1 MNILLQ
7 SKCNC
12 FLYSCRVYML
22 YMMARYL
29 TIKKYI
35 YIVVVKKDAC
45 EWRENTRS
53 QMLMSMETQ
62 TVKDKSTSGRVRVVG
77 FKCQINWGIVS
88 LESWGAACCDFV
100 TASELQPV
108 NYSQW
113 MLAVIL
119 VRLAYVQTR
128 RTDPGVPWALLQWT
142 SLWLS
147 LRAYSLWVI
156 QEQYWK
162 LNDWAVLL
170 CKFREKIIFF
180 FKNLILFT
188 LLFNLKK
195 FPWRCTVCVKH
206 SF

>member
-12 FLYSCRVYML
+12 FLYSCRVYMF

-29 TIKKYI
+29 TIKNIYI

-45 EWRENTRS
+45 GWQENTHS

-62 TVKDKSTSGRVRVVG
+62 TVKDKSTSGRLRVVG

-88 LESWGAACCDFV
+88 LENWGAAW
-100 TASELQPV
+100 
-108 NYSQW
+108 W

-119 VRLAYVQTR
+119 VRLAYLQTR

-147 LRAYSLWVI
+147 FRASSLWVI

-180 FKNLILFT
+180 KE
-188 LLFNLKK
+188 FNSVY
-195 FPWRCTVCVKH
+195 PPV
-206 SF
+206 